1 MITASGLSRGG
12 ALGPG
17 LVCQPGAEED
27 AVAIDTILVNIIVNL
42 LCRHTS
48 WLLLLSA
55 SVPPIGA
62 KKQPPYQLPNYS
74 LCSQAVALPGKHI
87 IYISSIPTALSLP
100 QNYSP
105 LFLFCCCSI
114 LSTMPLT

>member
-17 LVCQPGAEED
+17 QVCQPGAEED

-42 LCRHTS
+42 LWRHTS

-74 LCSQAVALPGKHI
+74 RQAVALPGKHI

-100 QNYSP
+100 
-105 LFLFCCCSI
+105 
-114 LSTMPLT
+114 